1 MSRTELFRHARDFL
15 LRHRT
20 DYQLAYEGF
29 EWPRMEHFN
38 WALEWF
44 DVISENNDEI
54 ALWITGDSDTESEV
68 SFSDLSKGSN
78 RVANFLRHRGVK
90 RGDRLLLMLR
100 NRQELWECML
110 ASMKLGVVVVPSTV
124 LLSESEVQDRLSRGV
139 ISCVVT
145 EADQTQK
152 FQSLS
157 GIATS
162 IVVGEKALG
171 WISYEEANEEADIFE
186 PDSVT
191 YSKDPLLLYFTSGT
205 TAAPKLVVHT
215 HQSYPVGHLSTMYWM
230 GLRPGDKHLNI
241 SSPGWAK
248 HAWSSFFAPW
258 NAQST
263 VLVYGYDRFDGEKL
277 METIVSKEVTT
288 LCAPPTVWRM
298 LIKLPLENYPIK
310 LREVVSAGEPL
321 NPSVIEA
328 VESAWGITPRDGFGQ
343 TETSALIGNSPGQ
356 DIKPGFMGR
365 PMPGYEISLRD
376 LQGDLSQEGEIAV
389 STYSR
394 PIGLMDGYLDRPIET
409 GENYLT
415 GDIAEMD
422 DEGYIRFIGRND
434 DIFKSADYRISP
446 FELENILLRHP
457 AVSEAAVVPSP
468 HPTRLSV
475 PKAFLVLNLDF
486 QAGREIALD
495 IFRFCEA
502 KVSSF
507 KRIRRL
513 EFSVLPKTIS
523 GKIRRV
529 ELRQLES
536 LEQDSSKRGTTE
548 FWEEDFKDT
557 L

>member
-1 MSRTELFRHARDFL
+1 MSQTDLFRQARDFL
-15 LRHRT
+15 LQHRT
-20 DYQLAYEGF
+20 DYQLACQGF

-54 ALWITGDSDTESEV
+54 ALWITGDSGTESKV
-68 SFSDLSKGSN
+68 SFSDLSKRSN
-78 RVANFLRHRGVK
+78 QVANFLRLKGIK

-124 LLSESEVQDRLSRGV
+124 LLSESEVQDRLIRGG
-139 ISCVVT
+139 INCVVT
-145 EADQTQK
+145 EADQTEK
-152 FQSLS
+152 FQSSS
-157 GIATS
+157 GVVTS
-162 IVVGEKALG
+162 VVVGEKTLG
-171 WISYEEANEEADIFE
+171 WISYEEANEETDIFE

-205 TAAPKLVVHT
+205 TAKPKLVVHT
-215 HQSYPVGHLSTMYWM
+215 HQSYPVGHLSTMYWI
-230 GLRPGDKHLNI
+230 GLQPGDKHLNI

-328 VESAWGITPRDGFGQ
+328 VELAWGITPRDGFGQ

-356 DIKPGFMGR
+356 ALKPGFMGR
-365 PMPGYEISLRD
+365 PMPGYEIILKD
-376 LQGDLSQEGEIAV
+376 LQGGLSREGEITV
-389 STYSR
+389 STYSS
-394 PIGLMDGYLDRPIET
+394 PVGLMKGYLDRPLET
-409 GENYLT
+409 RDGYMT

-422 DEGYIRFIGRND
+422 DEGYIRFVGRND

-446 FELENILLRHP
+446 FELENMLLRHP

-475 PKAFLVLNLDF
+475 PKAFLVLNPGF

-502 KVSSF
+502 ETSPF

-536 LEQDSSKRGTTE
+536 LERDSSKRETTE
-548 FWEEDFKDT
+548 FWEEDFRDT
-557 L
+557 P

>member
-1 MSRTELFRHARDFL
+1 VSQTELFRQARDFL

-20 DYQLAYEGF
+20 DYQLAYKGF

-54 ALWITGDSDTESEV
+54 ALWITGDSDTESKV

-124 LLSESEVQDRLSRGV
+124 LLSESEVQDRLTRGV
-139 ISCVVT
+139 INCVVT

-152 FQSLS
+152 FQSSS
-157 GIATS
+157 GVATS

-171 WISYEEANEEADIFE
+171 WISYEEANEEADTFE

-191 YSKDPLLLYFTSGT
+191 CSKDPLLLYFTSGT
-205 TAAPKLVVHT
+205 TAEPKLVVHT
-215 HQSYPVGHLSTMYWM
+215 HQSYPVGHLSTMYWI

-365 PMPGYEISLRD
+365 PMPGYEVSLRD
-376 LQGDLSQEGEIAV
+376 LQGGLSQEGEITV

-394 PIGLMDGYLDRPIET
+394 PIGLMEGYLDRPIDP
-409 GENYLT
+409 GDGYLT

-422 DEGYIRFIGRND
+422 DEGYIRFVGRND

-446 FELENILLRHP
+446 FELENVLLRHP

-502 KVSSF
+502 KVSPF

-529 ELRQLES
+529 ELRQLEN
-536 LEQDSSKRGTTE
+536 LEHDSSKRGTTE
-548 FWEEDFKDT
+548 FWEEDFKDI

>member
-1 MSRTELFRHARDFL
+1 
-15 LRHRT
+15 
-20 DYQLAYEGF
+20 
-29 EWPRMEHFN
+29 MERFN

-54 ALWITGDSDTESEV
+54 ALWIIGDSDTESKV
-68 SFSDLSKGSN
+68 SFSALSKRSN
-78 RVANFLRHRGVK
+78 QAANFLRRRGVE

-110 ASMKLGVVVVPSTV
+110 ASMKLGVVVIPSTV
-124 LLSESEVQDRLSRGV
+124 LLSESDVQDRVSRGV
-139 ISCVVT
+139 INCVVT

-152 FQSLS
+152 FESSLD
-157 GIATS
+157 IVTPV
-162 IVVGEKALG
+162 VVGEKTEG
-171 WISYEEANEEADIFE
+171 WISYEEVTEEADSFE

-191 YSKDPLLLYFTSGT
+191 YSEDPLLLYFTSGT

-215 HQSYPVGHLSTMYWM
+215 HQSYPVGHLSTMYWI
-230 GLRPGDKHLNI
+230 GLQPGDTHLNI

-263 VLVYGYDRFDGEKL
+263 VLVYGYDRFDGEKF
-277 METIVSKEVTT
+277 METVVSSGVTT

-298 LIKLPLENYPIK
+298 LIKLPLRNYPIK

-328 VESAWGITPRDGFGQ
+328 IEAAWGITPRDGFGQ

-356 DIKPGFMGR
+356 AIKPGFMGR
-365 PMPGYEISLRD
+365 PMPGYEITLRD
-376 LQGDLSQEGEIAV
+376 LQGDLSREGEITL
-389 STYSR
+389 STYPR
-394 PIGLMDGYLDRPIET
+394 PVGLMKGYLDRPIET
-409 GENYLT
+409 GDFYRT
-415 GDIAEMD
+415 GDMAEMD
-422 DEGYIRFIGRND
+422 EEGYIRFIGRND

-446 FELENILLRHP
+446 FELENLLLRHP
-457 AVSEAAVVPSP
+457 AVSEAAIVPSP

-475 PKAFLVLNLDF
+475 PKAFLVLNPEF
-486 QAGREIALD
+486 QASRKIALD
-495 IFRFCEA
+495 IFRFCES

-536 LEQDSSKRGTTE
+536 LGQDGSKRGTTE
-548 FWEEDFKDT
+548 FWEEDFRDE